1 MMLSELKRE
10 IEAVEERLTKVRDYL
25 DPDRLS
31 AELKHHENETLA
43 PGFWEDQKRAQTV
56 TQKMS
61 RLKASI
67 EQYETWHRLQS
78 DLSVLLQI
86 GLEEKDESVT
96 SEIESGINALNKEL
110 EKFELTRLLS
120 GEYDDSSAIVTINAG
135 AGGTDAQDWAEMMLR
150 MYLRWCQRKGF
161 KTDILDQSVG
171 EEAGLKSVTFKV
183 DGPFAFGYLSC
194 EKGVHRLVRKSPFKQ
209 GNDSRQTSFAALEVS
224 PLMSDIDSIVEIKD
238 DDIEIDTM
246 RSGGAGGQNVN
257 KVESAVRIVHKP
269 TGIAVKCQQERSQL
283 QNKALAM
290 ELLRSK
296 LLAIKQAERED
307 ELARLRGD
315 NVSATFGNAIRSY
328 VLDDRLVKDV
338 RTKVE
343 TSNVEGVLDGALDD
357 FIEAYL
363 RHKALAESRAAS
375 SN

>member
-1 MMLSELKRE
+1 MFDPNRLSSELKH
-10 IEAVEERLTKVRDYL
+10 L
-25 DPDRLS
+25 
-31 AELKHHENETLA
+31 ENETLE

-61 RLKASI
+61 RLKASV

-86 GLEEKDESVT
+86 GLEEKDESVAK
-96 SEIESGINALNKEL
+96 EIESGIDALNKDL

-161 KTDILDQSVG
+161 KTEVLDQSAG
-171 EEAGLKSVTFKV
+171 EEAGLKSVTFRV
-183 DGPFAFGYLSC
+183 DGPFAFGYLTC

-224 PLMSDIDSIVEIKD
+224 PLMNDIDNLVEIKD

-257 KVESAVRIVHKP
+257 KVETAVRIVHKP

-307 ELARLRGD
+307 ELARLRGE

-363 RHKALAESRAAS
+363 RHKALAESRTAS